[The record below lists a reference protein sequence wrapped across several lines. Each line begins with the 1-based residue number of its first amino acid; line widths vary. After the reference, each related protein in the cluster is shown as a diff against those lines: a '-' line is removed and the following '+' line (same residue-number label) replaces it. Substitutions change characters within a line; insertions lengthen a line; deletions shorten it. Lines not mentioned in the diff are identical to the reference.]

1 MKRSIS
7 IAVLALALANAAMAD
22 APASQTPAA
31 QDTSNLQANLRDDA
45 SASRRAASANANE
58 CSVYRAGPR
67 DTIRRCK

>member
-7 IAVLALALANAAMAD
+7 IAVMTLTLASTAMAE
-22 APASQTPAA
+22 APAQQTPAA
-31 QDTSNLQANLRDDA
+31 QDTSNLQTNLRNDA
-45 SASRRAASANANE
+45 SAARSVASANANE